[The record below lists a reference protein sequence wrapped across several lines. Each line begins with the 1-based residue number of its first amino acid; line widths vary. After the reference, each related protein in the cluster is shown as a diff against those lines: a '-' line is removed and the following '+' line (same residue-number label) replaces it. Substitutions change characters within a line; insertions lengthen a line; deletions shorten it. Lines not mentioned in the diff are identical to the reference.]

1 MGEADFMARM
11 TNGPHELIADEP
23 SDLGGGDQGPAP
35 YDLLLMSLG
44 ACSLITMK
52 MYANRKGWPVD
63 DIHMELTHR
72 KEKESREEGGTVV
85 RDVVEKS
92 IRVEGDLSEE
102 QVERLL
108 QISAMCPVHRTL
120 QSPTEIVT
128 SKALDPA

>member
-1 MGEADFMARM
+1 
-11 TNGPHELIADEP
+11 
-23 SDLGGGDQGPAP
+23 
-35 YDLLLMSLG
+35 
-44 ACSLITMK
+44 
-52 MYANRKGWPVD
+52 
-63 DIHMELTHR
+63 IHMELTHR

>member
-23 SDLGGGDQGPAP
+23 LDLGGGDQGPAP

-102 QVERLL
+102 QVARLL